1 MFEGLSINTKSQ
13 LRFRVWQGIME
24 ELEGDFLTLKE
35 KEDMVKWYSDNLV
48 MGANTL
54 VRKLDGV
61 KEDNKS

>member
-54 VRKLDGV
+54 VGKLEEV
-61 KEDNKS
+61 KENE